1 MANIFFN
8 LICFLVISWCLPVSG
23 TLTGNALAAEKKPL
37 LSSRHKFHPS
47 GDVAPREG
55 GRPVRV
61 DFVEGTRKKSLPSP
75 SRTSAELAPEEL
87 RELLSSKSAIVLDA
101 RSGATLYAHNP
112 DTPGQ
117 PASTIK
123 VLTGLIAIQSLNG
136 NDKVMVSRYAAN
148 MPRSKIYLRSGKLY
162 YADDLINAVLLASA
176 NDASV
181 ALAEKLA
188 GNEKTFAAL
197 MTEKAKE
204 LGASNTLCKS
214 ASGLTRRDQCS
225 TARDLAVIFNEAM
238 KESEFVERISRKKVK
253 TRDGQVLRTHNKAL
267 WKVEGAVGGKTG
279 YTRAARQ
286 TYVGKFKRGEDELIV
301 AIMGSETMW
310 DDIGRLVEYGFD
322 RKQNGGGAQLAGNNG
337 ADAGRLPV
345 VRRIAPNRQLAAIA
359 ILNDSKKESKL

>member
-1 MANIFFN
+1 MANIFLN
-8 LICFLVISWCLPVSG
+8 LICSLVVSWCLLVPG
-23 TLTGNALAAEKKPL
+23 TLTRDALAAEKTPL

-47 GDVAPREG
+47 RDVAPGEG
-55 GRPVRV
+55 GLPVRV
-61 DFVEGTRKKSLPSP
+61 DFVEGAGKKNRPSP
-75 SRTSAELAPEEL
+75 TRATAELAPGEL
-87 RELLSSKSAIVLDA
+87 RDLLSSKSAIVLDS

-148 MPRSKIYLRSGKLY
+148 MPRSKIYLLSGKRY
-162 YADDLINAVLLASA
+162 YADDLINAVLLSSA

-188 GNEKTFAAL
+188 GNEKTFAVL
-197 MTEKAKE
+197 MTEKARE
-204 LGASNTLCKS
+204 MGASNTLCKS
-214 ASGLTRRDQCS
+214 ASGLTRRDQRS

-238 KESEFVERISRKKVK
+238 KESEFVERISLKKVK
-253 TRDGQVLRTHNKAL
+253 TRDGKVLRTHNKAL
-267 WKVEGAVGGKTG
+267 WNVEGAIGGKTG

-286 TYVGKFKRGEDELIV
+286 TYVGKFKRGEDELVV

-310 DDIGRLVEYGFD
+310 DDIGRLVEYGFV
-322 RKQNGGGAQLAGNNG
+322 RKQNGGGAQLADNGG
-337 ADAGRLPV
+337 ADAGRMPI
-345 VRRIAPNRQLAAIA
+345 VRSIASNRQLAAIE